1 LQPDE
6 EKKMGW
12 TISVGRAGAAKGN
25 GVAQVMAMRVDE
37 PGVVLRLKVGGNG
50 TASGGAPA
58 PAWQAQ
64 RVWQKVLATVVGID

>member
-1 LQPDE
+1 
-6 EKKMGW
+6 MGW

-25 GVAQVMAMRVDE
+25 GAAQAMSMRVDE
-37 PGVVLRLKVGGNG
+37 PGVVLRLKVGEYERA
-50 TASGGAPA
+50 TGGAPA